1 MSESLGFLLV
11 VDDEEMNRDM
21 LSRRLELEGYTVL
34 TAPGGAEALGLI
46 LDKTSMPCCLT
57 P

>member
-21 LSRRLELEGYTVL
+21 LSRRLELEGYSVM
-34 TAPGGAEALGLI
+34 TAPAAQRRSSLFLSMI
-46 LDKTSMPCCLT
+46 SMPCFST